1 MSFKITP
8 RQSDCVVIADSR
20 EQIPWKL
27 DPLPIEPGKLTTG
40 DYALRDFPNEIA
52 IERKELSDFV
62 ACCGRERDRFERE
75 LERLRGYRSHAVIIE
90 ASWYEL
96 AAGEWRSKLK
106 PQTVLQSL
114 SSWMS
119 AGSLILPAG
128 DRAMA
133 ERIARSMLWFA
144 YKHRVEPVRRVIKQD
159 LTRRVRLGHSK

>member
-1 MSFKITP
+1 MSFRISPHK
-8 RQSDCVVIADSR
+8 SDCVVVVDSR
-20 EQIPWKL
+20 EQRPWSL
-27 DPLPIEPGKLTTG
+27 NPLPTEPGTLTTG
-40 DYALRDFPNEIA
+40 DYALRDFPNEVA

-62 ACCGRERDRFERE
+62 ACCGHGRDRFQRE
-75 LERLRGYRSHAVIIE
+75 LERLKGYRSHAVIIE
-90 ASWYEL
+90 ASWHEL

-106 PQTVLQSL
+106 PQTVLRSL

-144 YKHRVEPVRRVIKQD
+144 YKHRVEPVRRIIKQD
-159 LTRRVRLGHSK
+159 LTRRVRLGHNK